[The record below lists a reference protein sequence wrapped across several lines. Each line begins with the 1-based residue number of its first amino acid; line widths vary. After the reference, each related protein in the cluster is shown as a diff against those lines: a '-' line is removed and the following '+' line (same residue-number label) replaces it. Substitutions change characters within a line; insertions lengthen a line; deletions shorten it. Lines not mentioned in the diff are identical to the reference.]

1 MFVVVSDVGVSAN
14 AGVNVRRL
22 ETEAV
27 ELLDAFAAVLLDFE
41 LDLVVVVVDVDVD
54 VEFVEL
60 EIVFF

>member
-27 ELLDAFAAVLLDFE
+27 ELLAVLLDFE
-41 LDLVVVVVDVDVD
+41 LDVVVVVVVEVDVD